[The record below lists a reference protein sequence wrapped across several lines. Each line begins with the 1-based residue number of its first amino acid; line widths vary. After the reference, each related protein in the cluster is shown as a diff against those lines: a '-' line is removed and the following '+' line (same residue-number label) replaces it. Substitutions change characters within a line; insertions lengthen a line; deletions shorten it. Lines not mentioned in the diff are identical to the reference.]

1 MKNRAFRTLRRWG
14 CLLAAVLALVTPVLA
29 TPPPEDFYVDVRTYL
44 PEGHV
49 TDGSVDYKVQIQKC
63 LDEHVAVFFS
73 GSDDPD
79 RPMVYGVTGA
89 SVGGILRTRPNARL
103 RFGPNTVL
111 RKLPSIGDLLT
122 LGHGAHL
129 IGAVIDGNKYAH
141 WPLVK
146 DREFRPY
153 AFVIGHAVKLQGR
166 NLVRDCFVYDN
177 AGIAFGGWHSSDNK
191 VYRSRAE
198 NCGFFEATPELQFLG
213 EHASADGFFFAR
225 DSGYNLVKDCEAFD
239 CTRWD
244 FVPTENVRY
253 STFVDCRGGDVNVQ
267 SFGFIDVESA
277 GPGNSLVRCKSPK
290 RYANAAGIHLD
301 VIGCTASE
309 IVAEH
314 ASYPRILG
322 CTVVDGPFRAC
333 EVGDD
338 RFVMPGRE
346 SPMVLLNRIFLG
358 GPSADHSL
366 TVSCSDGRGTVA
378 DNVLYGFRK
387 GKQQST
393 EMLLYG
399 VASCNGNI
407 EASGDWKRQIDQFQ
421 KGYYLRAH
429 VDQKFVQKRKREV
442 AQLELAAYLPKLGIR
457 GKPAH
462 QQILLGSS
470 PSNWTWRTWARLR
483 SGMIL
488 PIARRK
494 FRRSGSG
501 GTGGQTTSTAIWG
514 PGGTSSRSPSPRSTK
529 ASRHFYTSVRWTVMR
544 RYISMASFSA
554 ATMGTTPRAG
564 PSRSTSI
571 CRSSSRPA
579 GTTWRSGLRPARA

>member
-1 MKNRAFRTLRRWG
+1 MHRITA
-14 CLLAAVLALVTPVLA
+14 LLGIIVLTSNVSA
-29 TPPPEDFYVDVRTYL
+29 TPPPDDFYVDVRDYL
-44 PEGHV
+44 PPDYV

-198 NCGFFEATPELQFLG
+198 NCGFFEATPELRFLG

-277 GPGNSLVRCKSPK
+277 GPGNSLVRCRSPNSQLMIQQ
-290 RYANAAGIHLD
+290 AFQEVFSCH
-301 VIGCTASE
+301 ASSL
-309 IVAEH
+309 IAEH
-314 ASYPRILG
+314 ADYPLMLAN
-322 CTVVDGPFRAC
+322 TVVGGGLRAC
-333 EVGDD
+333 EVRDD
-338 RFVMPGRE
+338 RLTMPGRE
-346 SPMVLLNRIFLG
+346 SPMLAANRVFMG
-358 GPSADHSL
+358 SSGAEHSL
-366 TVSCSDGRGTVA
+366 TVMCADGLGTA
-378 DNVLYGFRK
+378 TENVLYGVQDGEDR
-387 GKQQST
+387 ST
-393 EMLLYG
+393 EMMLFG
-399 VASCNGNI
+399 VGVRGGN
-407 EASGDWKRQIDQFQ
+407 RQAWGRWDEQIADFARP
-421 KGYYLRAH
+421 YYVRARF
-429 VDQKFVQKRKREV
+429 DRQ
-442 AQLELAAYLPKLGIR
+442 
-457 GKPAH
+457 
-462 QQILLGSS
+462 
-470 PSNWTWRTWARLR
+470 
-483 SGMIL
+483 
-488 PIARRK
+488 
-494 FRRSGSG
+494 FRRRF
-501 GTGGQTTSTAIWG
+501 GQTE
-514 PGGTSSRSPSPRSTK
+514 
-529 ASRHFYTSVRWTVMR
+529 
-544 RYISMASFSA
+544 
-554 ATMGTTPRAG
+554 
-564 PSRSTSI
+564 
-571 CRSSSRPA
+571 
-579 GTTWRSGLRPARA
+579 